1 MTLPSI
7 IEGTQSHYETQRRLS
22 EEAYA
27 QTAGMPPGE
36 NLLKRLLRRLSG
48 TAVRKASR
56 TEPARA
62 DVIERSRPPV
72 FSK

>member
-7 IEGTQSHYETQRRLS
+7 IEGTQAHYETQRRLS
-22 EEAYA
+22 EQAYA
-27 QTAGMPPGE
+27 QTAGVPRGE
-36 NLLKRLLRRLSG
+36 SLLQRLMRRLSG

-56 TEPARA
+56 IEPARA
-62 DVIERSRPPV
+62 DVIKRNRPPV